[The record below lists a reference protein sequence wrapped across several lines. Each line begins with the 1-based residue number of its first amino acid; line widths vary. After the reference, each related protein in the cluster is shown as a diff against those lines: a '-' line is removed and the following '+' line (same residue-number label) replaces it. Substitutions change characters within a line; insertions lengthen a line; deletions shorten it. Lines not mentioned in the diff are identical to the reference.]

1 MNVSGPNKPDLRT
14 RSLRRRSFALA
25 KLPTRPSGR
34 ASALPGCP
42 GAVSPQPR
50 NARLLFRAD
59 TLHLASTLRW
69 VAPDSYTHNNS
80 RFLEGPR
87 PYHLSQVFMRR
98 VCRLPTG
105 AGCGGRSARRVGRG
119 LEAGPRRGPR
129 TALDRARSSLD
140 AKIEGVRSDL
150 KALNSKFN
158 FGFGLLVALLV
169 AVIGIL
175 LGPTGRSGTTAPTP
189 PITINFPTAFS
200 PTALPMAPAAP
211 TDSTAPQDQDIA
223 SIAADRGSSE
233 PR

>member
-1 MNVSGPNKPDLRT
+1 MR
-14 RSLRRRSFALA
+14 
-25 KLPTRPSGR
+25 
-34 ASALPGCP
+34 
-42 GAVSPQPR
+42 QPVV
-50 NARLLFRAD
+50 D
-59 TLHLASTLRW
+59 TLRLSDTLRKAGMERDQAEGIARAFGKELGEH
-69 VAPDSYTHNNS
+69 VAVQSDLDAGFRGVRSEMGLMRSELDT
-80 RFLEGPR
+80 RIEG
-87 PYHLSQVFMRR
+87 V
-98 VCRLPTG
+98 
-105 AGCGGRSARRVGRG
+105 RSK
-119 LEAGPRRGPR
+119 LEARIEGVRSEM
-129 TALDRARSSLD
+129 ALMRSELEARIEEVRSSLD